1 MFEGKLLSAKPLSQ
15 DQLRA
20 IESRFTALL
29 GGSVRLIEE
38 TDPSLLGGVRVEID
52 GRVYDGS
59 LRLQLQEVLKALQ
72 TEEEGK

>member
-1 MFEGKLLSAKPLSQ
+1 MFEGKLLSAKPLGQ

-29 GGSVRLIEE
+29 GG
-38 TDPSLLGGVRVEID
+38 
-52 GRVYDGS
+52 VYDGS

>member
-1 MFEGKLLSAKPLSQ
+1 MFEGKLLSAKPLGQ

-20 IESRFTALL
+20 IESRFTTLL
-29 GGSVRLIEE
+29 GGPVRLIEE

>member
-1 MFEGKLLSAKPLSQ
+1 MFEGKLLSAKPLGQ

-29 GGSVRLIEE
+29 GEPVRLTEE

>member
-1 MFEGKLLSAKPLSQ
+1 MFEGKLLSAKPLGQ

-29 GGSVRLIEE
+29 GGPVCLTEE

>member
-1 MFEGKLLSAKPLSQ
+1 MFEGKLLSAKPLGQ

-29 GGSVRLIEE
+29 GGPVRLTEE
-38 TDPSLLGGVRVEID
+38 TDPSLWGGVRVEID

>member
-1 MFEGKLLSAKPLSQ
+1 MFEGKLLSAKPLGQ

>member
-1 MFEGKLLSAKPLSQ
+1 MFEGKLLSAKPLGQ

-29 GGSVRLIEE
+29 GGPVRLIEE

>member
-1 MFEGKLLSAKPLSQ
+1 MFAGKLLSAKPLSQ

-29 GGSVRLIEE
+29 GGPVRLTEE

>member
-1 MFEGKLLSAKPLSQ
+1 MFEGKLLSAKPLGQ

-29 GGSVRLIEE
+29 GGSVRLTEE

>member
-1 MFEGKLLSAKPLSQ
+1 MK
-15 DQLRA
+15 
-20 IESRFTALL
+20 ESSLAQSPWARISFAPSKAGFTALL
-29 GGSVRLIEE
+29 GGPVRLTEE